1 MYGVGDEMSA
11 TWWLMQGEAAVG
23 ELRQYGV
30 DQPVFL
36 CHFTPGP
43 AWEAVRAHFEAWSA
57 LRGPDPDGSRTAH
70 VIRSIMDLGL
80 RLVPTDD
87 SPSMTLFTECILRI
101 DGHTARLRC

>member
-1 MYGVGDEMSA
+1 MTA
-11 TWWLMQGEAAVG
+11 TWWLMQGESAVG

-43 AWEAVRAHFEAWSA
+43 GWETVRAQFEAWSA
-57 LRGPDPDGSRTAH
+57 LRGQDPDGSRTAQ

-87 SPSMTLFTECILRI
+87 SPSMALFTECILRI
-101 DGHTARLRC
+101 DGHTARLRY

>member
-1 MYGVGDEMSA
+1 MSA

-57 LRGPDPDGSRTAH
+57 LRGPDPDGSRTAQ

>member
-1 MYGVGDEMSA
+1 MSA
-11 TWWLMQGEAAVG
+11 RWWLMQGEDEVG

-43 AWEAVRAHFEAWSA
+43 AWEAARAQFEAWSA
-57 LRGPDPDGSRTAH
+57 LRGQDPDGSRTAH

-87 SPSMTLFTECILRI
+87 SPSMALFTECILRI
-101 DGHTARLRC
+101 DGHTARLRY

>member
-1 MYGVGDEMSA
+1 MSA

-30 DQPVFL
+30 DHPVFL

>member
-1 MYGVGDEMSA
+1 MSA
-11 TWWLMQGEAAVG
+11 TWWLMQGEATVG

-43 AWEAVRAHFEAWSA
+43 AWENARDKFESWSA
-57 LRGPDPDGSRTAH
+57 LRGPDPDGSRTAQ
-70 VIRSIMDLGL
+70 VIRSIMDLEL
-80 RLVPTDD
+80 RLVPADGG
-87 SPSMTLFTECILRI
+87 PPMALFTECILRI

>member
-1 MYGVGDEMSA
+1 MSA

-43 AWEAVRAHFEAWSA
+43 AWDAVRAHFEAWSA
-57 LRGPDPDGSRTAH
+57 LRGPDPGGSRTAH

>member
-43 AWEAVRAHFEAWSA
+43 AWETVRAQFEAWSA
-57 LRGPDPDGSRTAH
+57 LRGQDPDGSRTAQ

-87 SPSMTLFTECILRI
+87 SPSMALFTECILRI
-101 DGHTARLRC
+101 DGHTARLRY

>member
-1 MYGVGDEMSA
+1 MTA

-30 DQPVFL
+30 DQPVSL

-43 AWEAVRAHFEAWSA
+43 AWEAVRAQFEAWSA
-57 LRGPDPDGSRTAH
+57 LRGQDPDGSRTAQ

-87 SPSMTLFTECILRI
+87 SPSMALFTECILRI

>member
-1 MYGVGDEMSA
+1 MTA

-43 AWEAVRAHFEAWSA
+43 AWETARAQFEAWSA
-57 LRGPDPDGSRTAH
+57 LRGQDPDGSRTAR

-87 SPSMTLFTECILRI
+87 SPSMALFTECILRI